1 MLNHR
6 IRFPLAAALFCI
18 AIATLPA
25 ETDYSKRVRI
35 ATVNAGIY
43 SSEYADDAYG
53 IKLSG
58 SGVMLGAYAQWIEHG
73 KFQANAFAYYVPDV
87 NDSRVAGLHLNADG
101 YFLANALGC
110 FVAGIDAERISI
122 DMDAG
127 DSIAGLDDFAM
138 ENDITVAIARAGF
151 RFTGKPSTNLSVSL
165 LPYAGVALEKV
176 DGELTLD
183 PAGPP
188 AMTPPMA
195 IDISDNSA
203 YPVWGVNL
211 TLRVFHAF
219 ELTGK
224 YLARECEGERLD
236 TLTAQVNAYLPL
248 HFVASYQY
256 KLMDETSGTS
266 SYHLFGIGAAF

>member
-1 MLNHR
+1 MIDYR
-6 IRFPLAAALFCI
+6 IRFPLAAALFFI
-18 AIATLPA
+18 ALASLPA

-58 SGVMLGAYAQWIEHG
+58 SGSMFGAFAQWIEQG
-73 KFQANAFAYYVPDV
+73 KFQTNVFAYYAPDV
-87 NDSRVAGLHLNADG
+87 NDSRVAGLHLSADG
-101 YFLANALGC
+101 YFLGNALGC
-110 FVAGIDAERISI
+110 FVAGLDAERISI

-127 DSIAGLDDFAM
+127 DSIAGLDNFAM
-138 ENDITVAIARAGF
+138 ENDVTVAIARAGF
-151 RFTGKPSTNLSVSL
+151 RFAGRPSPSLSVSL
-165 LPYAGVALEKV
+165 FPYAGAALEQV

-188 AMTPPMA
+188 GMTPPMTV
-195 IDISDNSA
+195 DISDKSA

-211 TLRVFHAF
+211 TMRVFHAF

-236 TLTAQVNAYLPL
+236 TLTAQVNAYLPR

-256 KLMDETSGTS
+256 KLMDESGGTS